1 MGFVNSTRPTIMFA
15 NNHSQLKR
23 YNVLCVFTADLYL
36 KLLYHTKTTLS
47 KVVIMGSEAFNFR
60 LIIRFS

>member
-1 MGFVNSTRPTIMFA
+1 MFA